1 MDLREIILPIIKAYY
16 LITNIMDNRENLL
29 GVITTIFKW
38 KKQILTVCLITAIG
52 TVIIS
57 LLLPNYYKSSTLYYV
72 ASPDLALPEPVGNR
86 LKEKSLYAQPGDI
99 DRNLTIAESNG
110 LVDYMVNK
118 YNLYE
123 HYEIDSTKEKAAFKV
138 REEFRNLYTVTKTK
152 FDAVEL
158 SIEDTD
164 KDLAAIMI
172 NDARHYVERV
182 AKQLLLEPI
191 GQTMEGYKLS
201 EKEADLNILGDSL
214 RRIRER
220 YGVYN
225 ALSQSE
231 FLSSLLAT
239 SESQYAR
246 NKTKLDI
253 LRNESS
259 IDPDTIVLINA
270 FVKGLEQEVIKNKEN
285 LSRLNDGMASIEA
298 LERAY
303 QEATEQL
310 SLDKERYKQIKIA
323 HEADP
328 PVLYVIEEGKT
339 PLDKSRP
346 KRSIICVAAVLIAFI
361 FSVLCILILEAY
373 KDVNWK
379 EIVNAK

>member
-1 MDLREIILPIIKAYY
+1 
-16 LITNIMDNRENLL
+16 MDNRENLL

-52 TVIIS
+52 AVIIS
-57 LLLPNYYKSSTLYYV
+57 LLLPNYFKSSTLYYV

-110 LVDYMVNK
+110 LVDYMVDK

-138 REEFRNLYTVTKTK
+138 REKFRNLYTVTKTK

-164 KDLAAIMI
+164 KELSATMI
-172 NDARHYVERV
+172 NDARRYVETV

-191 GQTMEGYKLS
+191 GQTLKGYKLS

-214 RRIRER
+214 RRIREK

-239 SESQYAR
+239 SESKLAM
-246 NKTKLDI
+246 NKTKLDV
-253 LRNESS
+253 LKKESS
-259 IDPDTIVLINA
+259 VDPDTIVLINA
-270 FVKGLEQEVIKNKEN
+270 FVKGLEQEVVKNKEN
-285 LSRLNDGMASIEA
+285 LHRLNEGMATIEA
-298 LERAY
+298 LNSAY
-303 QEATEQL
+303 REAAEQL
-310 SLDKERYKQIKIA
+310 SLDKERFKQIKIA
-323 HEADP
+323 RDADP
-328 PVLYVIEEGKT
+328 PVLYVIEEGKV

-346 KRSIICVAAVLIAFI
+346 KRSIICIAAVLIAFI

-373 KDVNWK
+373 RDVNWK